1 MPFTPATATSAD
13 GAPPPSAGGHY
24 MAPESEEY
32 EAGLTVIGEF
42 DTVESFCRYF
52 NWLKPPSKL
61 ERN

>member
-1 MPFTPATATSAD
+1 
-13 GAPPPSAGGHY
+13 

-52 NWLKPPSKL
+52 NWLKPP
-61 ERN
+61 